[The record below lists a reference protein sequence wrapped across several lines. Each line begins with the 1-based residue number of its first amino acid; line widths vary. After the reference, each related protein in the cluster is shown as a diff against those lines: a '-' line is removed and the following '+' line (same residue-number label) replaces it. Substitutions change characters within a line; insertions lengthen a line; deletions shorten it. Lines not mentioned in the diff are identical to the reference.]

1 LHDPNPIP
9 NSPFA
14 IMAQDSDVP
23 KAADK
28 GKGKAVESEKVD
40 DAKKG
45 KDGQPAGKKDDDK
58 IIDGEAH

>member
-1 LHDPNPIP
+1 
-9 NSPFA
+9 
-14 IMAQDSDVP
+14 MAQDSDVP